1 MWQAISDFV
10 MTWLDPVSVVLG
22 LIVTLPV
29 FWTWHAVVFGERRR
43 RQRWFRQIQK
53 QPGQRPALLIV
64 DLLPG
69 REVRAAVEV
78 FRQTD
83 KHLRQIPDD
92 RIFTLTRS
100 QILRPEDMPDLHEDI
115 RRLAG
120 KMLASGADRVH
131 YYHAGP
137 SVAAALVGAEL
148 ANTFRVILYQ
158 HQPGEGYRNFGPLK
172 AQP

>member
-53 QPGQRPALLIV
+53 QPGQRP
-64 DLLPG
+64 
-69 REVRAAVEV
+69 
-78 FRQTD
+78 D

-92 RIFTLTRS
+92 RIFTLTRG

-115 RRLAG
+115 RQLAG

-131 YYHAGP
+131 YFHAGP